1 MVTEMIL
8 FVNLKQW
15 RKDFPI
21 VTRNNCKN
29 LRKTQKTPTPR
40 KALKPG
46 IPFEQPG
53 LKKKDTV
60 RILSATKPRN
70 LMRNY
75 RSFSPR

>member
-29 LRKTQKTPTPR
+29 LRKTQKIRTPR
-40 KALKPG
+40 KALKLGLPSG
-46 IPFEQPG
+46 QHG

-60 RILSATKPRN
+60 WIL
-70 LMRNY
+70 
-75 RSFSPR
+75 